1 MGDASA
7 DAKKVYFAIVLLGIV
22 SLLGDVVYEGSRS
35 IVTPYL
41 ALLGASAFV
50 ITFAG
55 RFGEFLGYAMRL
67 VSGVLS
73 DKTQAYW
80 VFIFLGYGLIVSIPL
95 LGFTGAWEIAIILI
109 VLERVGKA
117 LRAPSRDAVLSIVS
131 RGVGAG
137 KAFGIHELMDQ
148 VGAVLGPIIVAGLML
163 YSNNNYNQTF
173 SFFLLP
179 FLALLA
185 ALIYAYTKIGGIKEA
200 KASQASK
207 EAQRTWD
214 VKLHNAFYI
223 YTLSVA
229 LSTIGLIPYELILY
243 IAYKI
248 LAPEAQWIIPL
259 LYMVIQLVD
268 APSALFSGYAYD
280 SFKIKILILP
290 FIISM
295 IPSILTLAGTNML
308 MLIFAAIFF
317 GLVLGMQESVY
328 RAAVS
333 EYAPPFFRGT
343 AYGIF
348 NTAYGIG
355 MLISGA
361 VYGLMITLEIPVI
374 IVILYV
380 VTTQVAAIILLLKA
394 HSKGKAENVKV

>member
-328 RAAVS
+328 RAAVL

>member
-1 MGDASA
+1 MGNVPA
-7 DAKKVYFAIVLLGIV
+7 DAKRAYVAIILLGIV
-22 SLLGDVVYEGSRS
+22 SLLGDVVYEGSRGL
-35 IVTPYL
+35 VTPYL
-41 ALLGASAFV
+41 ALLGASAF
-50 ITFAG
+50 IIAFAG

-67 VSGVLS
+67 FSGVLS

-137 KAFGIHELMDQ
+137 KAFGMHELMDQ
-148 VGAVLGPIIVAGLML
+148 VGAVFGPIIVAGLML

-173 SFFLLP
+173 SFLLLP

-185 ALIYAYTKIGGIKEA
+185 ALIYAYTKIGGVKEA
-200 KASQASK
+200 KAYQVSK
-207 EAQRTWD
+207 GAQRTWD
-214 VKLHNAFYI
+214 IKLHNAFYI
-223 YTLSVA
+223 YTLSVT

-243 IAYKI
+243 SAYTI
-248 LAPEAQWIIPL
+248 LTPEMQWVIPL

-268 APSALFSGYAYD
+268 APSAFFSGYAYD
-280 SFKIKILILP
+280 KFKIKILILP

-295 IPSILTLAGTNML
+295 IPPILTLAGANML
-308 MLIFAAIFF
+308 MLIFAAFFF

-348 NTAYGIG
+348 NTAYGVG
-355 MLISGA
+355 MLISGTI
-361 VYGLMITLEIPVI
+361 YGLMVTLGIPITM
-374 IVILYV
+374 VILYV
-380 VTTQVAAIILLLKA
+380 VITQILAIILLLKA
-394 HSKGKAENVKV
+394 HLKGRAENVKV

>member
-185 ALIYAYTKIGGIKEA
+185 ALIYAYTKIGGVKEA

-328 RAAVS
+328 RAAVL